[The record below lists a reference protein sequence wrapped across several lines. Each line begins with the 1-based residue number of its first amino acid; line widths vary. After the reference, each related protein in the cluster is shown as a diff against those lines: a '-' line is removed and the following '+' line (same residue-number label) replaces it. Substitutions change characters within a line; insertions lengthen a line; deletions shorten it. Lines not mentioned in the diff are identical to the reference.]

1 MAYSETDNN
10 FENVDNILNQFDD
23 DELWNMLDI
32 CVSQQNDSITK
43 GTKTDKISNNYCR
56 VCKNPTMV
64 FNSNESVYNC
74 DICGAVSNE
83 VFDQKPEWNN
93 YDDGPQ
99 DNGRCGSA
107 TNPFFPTSS
116 IGTIITGAGCGRL
129 RLIQKWDQ
137 MPYKER
143 ALSNVLNHIESNM
156 KTCKMTKAI
165 IDNAKILYKNV
176 SELKHTD
183 GPNKGKNIIIRGFNR
198 SGLIA
203 ACAFYGAKLQ
213 NMPRSTKE
221 IANIFGLKV
230 TQVTKGCRKFLEL
243 HEYKNGSYSLSSSHA
258 QDFIERNGY
267 KLKLLR
273 QHIDMAI
280 KIAENVTKLDIASDH
295 QPTSLAA
302 GSILLVIDIH
312 KLPITKKQISDVF
325 EISEVTIT
333 KTFKKI
339 NPMKNILLDD
349 KFSDLVLKKIN
360 SKISKGLINKNTN
373 IQNKKITTNDIT
385 TSLDILNCNDT
396 NNLASIFVMPDDT
409 ESDEN
414 NTEIKN
420 DNLSIESIDL
430 MYLNSV
436 NGLSLNTSHIT
447 VNIDKLEIEQTK
459 RKRGRPRKNKLVDSS
474 EGLEI

>member
-1 MAYSETDNN
+1 MTDSETDNN
-10 FENVDNILNQFDD
+10 FDQVDNVLNQFDD
-23 DELWNMLDI
+23 EDLWNMLDI
-32 CVSQQNDSITK
+32 CVSQQNEI
-43 GTKTDKISNNYCR
+43 KIEKMPNNYCKD
-56 VCKNPTMV
+56 CKNPTMV
-64 FNSNESVYNC
+64 FDSSESVYKCNE
-74 DICGAVSNE
+74 CGIMSSE

-107 TNPFFPTSS
+107 TNPFFPASS

-143 ALSNVLNHIESNM
+143 ALSNVLQHIESNM

-165 IDNAKILYKNV
+165 IDNAKILYKNI
-176 SELKHTD
+176 SELKHLD
-183 GPNKGKNIIIRGFNR
+183 GPNKGKHIIIRGFNR

-213 NMPRSTKE
+213 SVPRSTKE
-221 IANIFGLKV
+221 IATIFGLKV

-243 HEYKNGSYSLSSSHA
+243 HDYKNGSYSLSSSHA

-273 QHIDMAI
+273 HHIDLAI

-302 GSILLVIDIH
+302 GSILLVVEMN

-325 EISEVTIT
+325 DISEVTIT

-339 NPMKNILLDD
+339 NPMKNILLDN

-360 SKISKGLINKNTN
+360 NKISQGLINNKINVD
-373 IQNKKITTNDIT
+373 IQNKKIITNDIN
-385 TSLDILNCNDT
+385 SL
-396 NNLASIFVMPDDT
+396 SSVFVMPDN
-409 ESDEN
+409 DEN
-414 NTEIKN
+414 DYDDNSTHVKN
-420 DNLSIESIDL
+420 RDNLSIESIDS

-436 NGLSLNTSHIT
+436 NGISIDTTQIT
-447 VNIDKLEIEQTK
+447 INMDKLEIEPVK
-459 RKRGRPRKNKLVDSS
+459 RKRGRPRKNNLVDSS
-474 EGLEI
+474 ECVEI

>member
-1 MAYSETDNN
+1 MTDSETENN
-10 FENVDNILNQFDD
+10 FDGVDNVLNQFDD
-23 DELWNMLDI
+23 EDLWNMLDI
-32 CVSQQNDSITK
+32 CVSQQNEI
-43 GTKTDKISNNYCR
+43 KTEKMSNNYCR

-74 DICGAVSNE
+74 DSCGAMSNE
-83 VFDQKPEWNN
+83 VLDQKPEWNN

-143 ALSNVLNHIESNM
+143 ALSNVLQHIESNM

-165 IDNAKILYKNV
+165 IDNAKILYKNI

-213 NMPRSTKE
+213 SVPRSTKE

-243 HEYKNGSYSLSSSHA
+243 HDYKNGSYSLSSSHA

-273 QHIDMAI
+273 QHIDLAI

-302 GSILLVIDIH
+302 GSILLVIDIN

-339 NPMKNILLDD
+339 NPMKNILMDD
-349 KFSDLVLKKIN
+349 KFSELVLKKIN
-360 SKISKGLINKNTN
+360 SKISQGLVKNN
-373 IQNKKITTNDIT
+373 DIQNKKIIVNETLQSKDV
-385 TSLDILNCNDT
+385 
-396 NNLASIFVMPDDT
+396 NNLASVFVMPDDID
-409 ESDEN
+409 SDEETTVIN
-414 NTEIKN
+414 KN
-420 DNLSIESIDL
+420 RENLSIESIDS

-436 NGLSLNTSHIT
+436 NGISLDASQIT
-447 VNIDKLEIEQTK
+447 INMDKLEIEPVK
-459 RKRGRPRKNKLVDSS
+459 RKRGRPRKNKSVDSS
-474 EGLEI
+474 EGFEI